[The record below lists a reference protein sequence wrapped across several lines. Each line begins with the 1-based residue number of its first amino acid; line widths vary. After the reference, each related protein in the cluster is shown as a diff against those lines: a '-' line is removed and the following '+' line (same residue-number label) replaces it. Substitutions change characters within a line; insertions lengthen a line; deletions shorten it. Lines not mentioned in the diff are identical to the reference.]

1 MSKDVIDK
9 LIEQVLT
16 EREFSPPVPM
26 PNKGTEKGKAQI
38 VKNLLDDEKL
48 STPAGRSLYDFLKS
62 IANNQIPHNQLDIE
76 DVKRDLKTKT
86 RQQLRQD
93 VVDSI
98 SRYKSSKKED
108 YRNSLFKMID
118 AAEGEILT
126 NDVLEAYFKS
136 ENNEEFYKAF
146 NALSSDN
153 SDLKGRATKIY
164 KELIKSAT
172 AVAAAGPREIH
183 NKLIQRIQGKE
194 PDYHPFGVPVRLPKQ
209 ALGTTES
216 DFKEGKLV
224 EARQDLV
231 DLFSSIDGDSVV
243 KKLNSIAEFSNA
255 VGNGEIK
262 EWIEARAGGQFDYIN
277 YAKVLS
283 MLADLPKEYQ
293 AIESGLQFERWLALF
308 LNMPV
313 VGAEGGTA
321 DNLGEIIPDGEPV
334 FTSAKLYSNPCSAS
348 QSRTNITSHF
358 EKHPGKS
365 IYYFIMIKKGT
376 RVGASSSYMNV
387 SGLDFYLTKITEKE
401 ERHFGTMLN
410 SSGQETLSY
419 PLSPKLDSKS
429 QILLLP
435 CGEGTDPASL
445 ENLSFFSIGVLP
457 EIPGDD
463 ETIRLTADYLAD
475 AIKGEGTDF
484 ANISKKIIGVYQN
497 LQAIDAGT
505 TKYSAAKSSK
515 RRAENAQSYITEI
528 SDNYTEMK
536 QNLNDIFRAGEA
548 IDKDAIQESKIPLD
562 SLIESF
568 VKEML
573 KK

>member
-1 MSKDVIDK
+1 
-9 LIEQVLT
+9 
-16 EREFSPPVPM
+16 
-26 PNKGTEKGKAQI
+26 
-38 VKNLLDDEKL
+38 
-48 STPAGRSLYDFLKS
+48 
-62 IANNQIPHNQLDIE
+62 
-76 DVKRDLKTKT
+76 
-86 RQQLRQD
+86 
-93 VVDSI
+93 
-98 SRYKSSKKED
+98 
-108 YRNSLFKMID
+108 
-118 AAEGEILT
+118 
-126 NDVLEAYFKS
+126 
-136 ENNEEFYKAF
+136 
-146 NALSSDN
+146 
-153 SDLKGRATKIY
+153 
-164 KELIKSAT
+164 
-172 AVAAAGPREIH
+172 
-183 NKLIQRIQGKE
+183 
-194 PDYHPFGVPVRLPKQ
+194 
-209 ALGTTES
+209 
-216 DFKEGKLV
+216 
-224 EARQDLV
+224 
-231 DLFSSIDGDSVV
+231 
-243 KKLNSIAEFSNA
+243 
-255 VGNGEIK
+255 
-262 EWIEARAGGQFDYIN
+262 
-277 YAKVLS
+277 
-283 MLADLPKEYQ
+283 
-293 AIESGLQFERWLALF
+293 
-308 LNMPV
+308 
-313 VGAEGGTA
+313 
-321 DNLGEIIPDGEPV
+321 
-334 FTSAKLYSNPCSAS
+334 
-348 QSRTNITSHF
+348 
-358 EKHPGKS
+358 
-365 IYYFIMIKKGT
+365 
-376 RVGASSSYMNV
+376 
-387 SGLDFYLTKITEKE
+387 
-401 ERHFGTMLN
+401 MLN